1 MRVEDAELVRRS
13 QQGDRGSFD
22 ELVRRHYALG
32 YNSAFRMLGDR
43 DLAADATQAAFV
55 RAYRALAR
63 FRQDA
68 TFATWLYRIVTNV
81 CLDRMRQRDK
91 QAQSLTLASDD
102 GGNTLE
108 ELDIP
113 DTRGGPSENAEQRE
127 RQALVHEALQR
138 LAPEHRAVLVMYDLD
153 GSSYEEISAALRVP
167 LGTVKSRLNRA
178 RHALKEKLAAHRELF
193 E

>member
-1 MRVEDAELVRRS
+1 MRTEDAELVRKS
-13 QQGDRGSFD
+13 QLGDRGSFD

-55 RAYRALAR
+55 RAYRALDR

-91 QAQSLTLASDD
+91 AAQSLTLAADD
-102 GGNTLE
+102 GGSGLE
-108 ELDIP
+108 ELEVADR
-113 DTRGGPSENAEQRE
+113 RGGPAENAEQRE

-138 LAPEHRAVLVMYDLD
+138 LQPEHRTVLVMYDLD
-153 GSSYEEISAALRVP
+153 GASYEEIAAALRVP

-178 RHALKEKLAAHRELF
+178 RHALKEKLMPHRELF